1 LKEQE
6 SKKKKGILASK
17 TNVLNEHWFNVR
29 MTGRL
34 KKVNPQPGDIITGS
48 IFPEPVKVLA
58 YRTIGPELTKIEAV
72 GIKSKK
78 YYDPVLGPVELTTLI
93 KSSDQQIEFT
103 GEAEHAF
110 LYLEGMRIRNAF
122 QFDPLYGISVS
133 QIHPLPHQIEAVYHH
148 ILKNPNIRFLLADD
162 PGAGKTIMAGLLIK
176 ELKYRGLISRILII
190 VPGHLKEQWL
200 REMKERFS
208 EKFLV
213 VDRGVVNA
221 GWGQN
226 IWTENHQVITSLDF
240 AKQDDVMFALK
251 DSSWDLVIVD
261 EAHKMSAYR
270 YGDKISKT
278 ARYQFGELISQITK
292 YLLFLTATPHRG
304 DPENF
309 RLFLDLLQPGFFANT
324 EMLAASIHNKD
335 NPLFLRRLKE
345 DLKGFD
351 NAPLFPP
358 RRVETIKYRLSE
370 AEKELY
376 NAVTAYVE
384 QNFNKALQKEK
395 RNVAFALTILQRRLA
410 SSVRAARK
418 SLERRLNR
426 LQELYKKGQLLQ
438 DLGYTEEYLE
448 DLEEKIRWQKE
459 EELLEKLTSAETLEE
474 LKEEIEK
481 LDSLVHLAKEV
492 EKQEIETKLNRL
504 EEVINEERLRET
516 DTKLLIFTE
525 SRDTLEYLSEKI
537 GKKWGYTVTTVHG
550 GMGMDARIRA
560 EHEFEHRTQ
569 VMVATEAAGEGIN
582 LQFCWLMV
590 NYDIP
595 WNPNR
600 LEQRMGRIHRYGQR
614 NEVHIYNLVAADTR
628 EGRILETLFE
638 KLNRMKEHLG
648 SDRVFDVIGDIL
660 PGTSLKDLILEAIA
674 GKRTMDEILAEIER
688 VPDEEAIRRVKEA
701 TMEALATR
709 HLDLS
714 RIVGEQRTA
723 KENRL
728 VPEYIEKFFLR
739 AAQKIEIKCEKRH
752 DSFWRISSVP
762 FEVRNQP
769 YEFKIKHGEVH
780 REYLKVAF
788 DKEVAFNAQAE
799 FVTMGHPLMEAV
811 LETIFKKYQQDA
823 ARGAVFIDP
832 DGRKNGLLWF
842 LTGEIKEGKG
852 EVAGRRLLC
861 IYQAADGKLS
871 SVNPSLLWDLKPLKE
886 TPAEPETAVL
896 PAPKENVIAFSL
908 NHQLLP
914 YREELL
920 QQRQRDA
927 ALKEKYGLMSIESL
941 ILESEAKLAEYE
953 TRKIKGEN
961 IPEVMV
967 IQEVRKREDLEQ
979 KKIRLQ
985 DEIRAQTS
993 LYPSEPEVLAVIRVL
1008 PGPPLPGGM
1017 AGDEAIEQVG
1027 MELAMRYEREQGRV
1041 PEDVSAQALGYD
1053 IRSVDTAGN
1062 CRYIEVKARAKSGAI
1077 ALTPNEWLMANRLGD
1092 EYWLYV
1098 VEQAATAPVLYT
1110 LQNPAAHLKPEEVV
1124 EIVRYVVKDWRGVA
1138 QKVCQL

>member
-1 LKEQE
+1 
-6 SKKKKGILASK
+6 
-17 TNVLNEHWFNVR
+17 
-29 MTGRL
+29 
-34 KKVNPQPGDIITGS
+34 
-48 IFPEPVKVLA
+48 VKVLA
-58 YRTIGPELTKIEAV
+58 CRTIGPELTKIEAV
-72 GIKSKK
+72 GLHSKK
-78 YYDPVLGPVELTTLI
+78 YYDSVLSPTELTMLT
-93 KSSDQQIEFT
+93 KSSEQHFEFT
-103 GEAEHAF
+103 GEAENVF
-110 LYLEGMRIRNAF
+110 LFLEGTRIRNAF
-122 QFDPLYGISVS
+122 QFDPLYGVSVS
-133 QIHPLPHQIEAVYHH
+133 QVDPLPHQIEAVYHH

-162 PGAGKTIMAGLLIK
+162 PGAGKTIMAGLIIK
-176 ELKYRGLISRILII
+176 ELKYRDLVNRVLIV
-190 VPGHLKEQWL
+190 VPGHLKDQWL
-200 REMKERFS
+200 REMKERFG

-213 VDRGVVNA
+213 VDRGVMNA
-221 GWGQN
+221 SWGQN
-226 IWTENHQVITSLDF
+226 IWTENHQIITSLDF
-240 AKQDDVMFALK
+240 AKQEDVMFALK

-278 ARYQFGELISQITK
+278 VRYQFGELISQITK

-309 RLFLDLLQPGFFANT
+309 RLFLDLLQPGFFASS
-324 EMLAASIHNKD
+324 EMLAASIQNKD

-345 DLKGFD
+345 DLRDF
-351 NAPLFPP
+351 NNVPLFPP
-358 RRVETIKYRLSE
+358 RQVETIKYKLSE
-370 AEKELY
+370 AEMELY
-376 NAVTAYVE
+376 NAVTTYVE

-418 SLERRLNR
+418 SLERRRDR

-438 DLGYTEEYLE
+438 DLGYTEDYVE
-448 DLEEKIRWQKE
+448 DLEENIRWQKE

-481 LDSLVHLAKEV
+481 LDELVLLAKEV

-504 EEVINEERLRET
+504 REVIEEERLRET
-516 DTKLLIFTE
+516 GTKLLIFTE
-525 SRDTLEYLSEKI
+525 SRDTLEYLAEKI
-537 GKKWGYTVTTVHG
+537 GKKWGYAVTTVHG

-560 EHEFEHRTQ
+560 EHEFKNRAQ

-628 EGRILETLFE
+628 EGRILEKLFE
-638 KLNRMKEHLG
+638 KLNRMREHLG

-660 PGTSLKDLILEAIA
+660 PGVSLKDLILEAIA
-674 GKRTMDEILAEIER
+674 GKRTMEEILAEIER

-714 RIVGEQRTA
+714 RIIGDQRIA

-728 VPEYIEKFFLR
+728 VPEYIEKFFFR
-739 AAQKIEIKCEKRH
+739 AARKLEIKYEKRQ
-752 DSFWRISSVP
+752 DGFWRINSVP

-769 YEFKIKHGEVH
+769 YEFKIKYGEVH

-788 DKEVAFNAQAE
+788 DKEAAFNAQAE

-811 LETIFKKYQQDA
+811 LETVFKKYQQDA
-823 ARGAVFIDP
+823 AQGAVFIDP

-842 LTGEIKEGKG
+842 LTGEIKDGRG

-861 IYQAADGKLS
+861 IYQAGDGKFS
-871 SVNPSLLWDLKPLKE
+871 SVNPSVIWDLKPQKDN
-886 TPAEPETAVL
+886 AEPEEVVL
-896 PAPKENVIAFSL
+896 PASKEDVIAFAL

-927 ALKEKYGLMSIESL
+927 ALKEKYGLRSIESL

-961 IPEVMV
+961 IPEVTI
-967 IQEVRKREDLEQ
+967 IQESRKREELEQ

-1008 PGPPLPGGM
+1008 PGISLPEGM
-1017 AGDEAIEQVG
+1017 ASDELIEQIG
-1027 MELAMRYEREQGRV
+1027 MELAMRYEREQGRE
-1041 PEDVSAQALGYD
+1041 PEDVSDQALGYD
-1053 IRSVDTAGN
+1053 IRSVDAAGN

-1110 LQNPAAHLKPEEVV
+1110 LQNPAAHLEPEEVV
-1124 EIVRYVVKDWRGVA
+1124 EIVRYVVRDWRNAVY
-1138 QKVCQL
+1138 KVESNLN

>member
-1 LKEQE
+1 MNL
-6 SKKKKGILASK
+6 
-17 TNVLNEHWFNVR
+17 
-29 MTGRL
+29 
-34 KKVNPQPGDIITGS
+34 QPGDIITGP
-48 IFPEPVKVLA
+48 IFSEPVKVLA
-58 YRTIGPELTKIEAV
+58 CRTINPALIKIEAV
-72 GIKSKK
+72 GLHSKR
-78 YYDPVLGPVELTTLI
+78 YYDPILGPAEMAALTKFSEQHL
-93 KSSDQQIEFT
+93 EFS
-103 GEAEHAF
+103 GEAENVF
-110 LYLEGMRIRNAF
+110 LFLEGTRIRNAF

-162 PGAGKTIMAGLLIK
+162 PGAGKTIMAGLLFK
-176 ELKYRGLISRILII
+176 ELKYRGLVSRVLIV
-190 VPGHLKEQWL
+190 VPGHLKDQWL
-200 REMKERFS
+200 REMKERFG

-213 VDRGVVNA
+213 VDRSVMNA
-221 GWGQN
+221 SWGQN
-226 IWTENHQVITSLDF
+226 IWTENHQIITSLDF
-240 AKQDDVMFALK
+240 AKQEDIMFALK

-324 EMLAASIHNKD
+324 EMLALSIKNKD

-345 DLKGFD
+345 DLRDFD
-351 NAPLFPP
+351 NVPLLPP
-358 RRVETIKYRLSE
+358 RQVETVKYKLSK
-370 AEKELY
+370 AEMELY
-376 NAVTAYVE
+376 NAVTTYVE

-418 SLERRLNR
+418 SLERRRDR

-438 DLGYTEEYLE
+438 DLGYTEDYLE
-448 DLEEKIRWQKE
+448 DLEESIRWQKE

-474 LKEEIEK
+474 LREEIEK
-481 LDSLVHLAKEV
+481 LDALVLLAKEV

-504 EEVINEERLRET
+504 REVIEEERLRET
-516 DTKLLIFTE
+516 GTKLLIFTE
-525 SRDTLEYLSEKI
+525 SKDTLEYLAEKI
-537 GKKWGYTVTTVHG
+537 GKKWGYSVNTVHG

-560 EHEFEHRTQ
+560 EHEFKNRVQ

-600 LEQRMGRIHRYGQR
+600 LEQRMGRIHRYGQKS
-614 NEVHIYNLVAADTR
+614 EVHIYNLVAADTR
-628 EGRILETLFE
+628 EGRILEKLFE
-638 KLNRMKEHLG
+638 KLNRMREHLG
-648 SDRVFDVIGDIL
+648 SDRVFDVIGDVL
-660 PGTSLKDLILEAIA
+660 PGISLKDLILEAIA
-674 GKRTMDEILAEIER
+674 GRRTMEEILAEIER

-714 RIVGEQRTA
+714 RIIGEQRIA
-723 KENRL
+723 RENRL
-728 VPEYIEKFFLR
+728 VPEYIENFFFR
-739 AAQKIEIKCEKRH
+739 AAQKLEIKCEKRQ
-752 DSFWRISSVP
+752 DGFWRINSVP

-769 YEFKIKHGEVH
+769 YEFKIKCGEVH

-788 DKEVAFNAQAE
+788 DKEAAFNAQAE

-811 LETIFKKYQQDA
+811 LETVFKRYRQDA

-842 LTGEIKEGKG
+842 LTGEIKDGRG

-861 IYQAADGKLS
+861 IYQAVDGRFS
-871 SVNPSLLWDLKPLKE
+871 SANPSVLWDLKPLGGPVE
-886 TPAEPETAVL
+886 QETAAL
-896 PAPKENVIAFSL
+896 PASKEDVIAFAL
-908 NHQLLP
+908 NHQMLP

-920 QQRQRDA
+920 QQRRRDA
-927 ALKEKYGLMSIESL
+927 ALKEKYGLRSIESL
-941 ILESEAKLAEYE
+941 ILESEAKLADYE

-961 IPEVMV
+961 IPEVTI
-967 IQEVRKREDLEQ
+967 IQESRKREELEQ

-1008 PGPPLPGGM
+1008 PGVPLLDGM
-1017 AGDEAIEQVG
+1017 ASNESIEQAG
-1027 MELAMRYEREQGRV
+1027 MEMAMRHEREQGRE
-1041 PEDVSAQALGYD
+1041 PEDVSDQALGYD
-1053 IRSVDTAGN
+1053 IRSVDAAGS
-1062 CRYIEVKARAKSGAI
+1062 CRYIEVKARAKSGAV

-1092 EYWLYV
+1092 DYWLYV
-1098 VEQAATAPVLYT
+1098 VEQAAAVPVLYT

-1124 EIVRYVVKDWRGVA
+1124 EIVRYVVRDWRAVA
-1138 QKVCQL
+1138 QKEEV

>member
-1 LKEQE
+1 MSL
-6 SKKKKGILASK
+6 
-17 TNVLNEHWFNVR
+17 
-29 MTGRL
+29 
-34 KKVNPQPGDIITGS
+34 QPGDIITGS
-48 IFPEPVKVLA
+48 IFSEPVKVLA
-58 YRTIGPELTKIEAV
+58 YRTISPSLTKIEAV
-72 GIKSKK
+72 GLHSKR
-78 YYDPVLGPVELTTLI
+78 YYDPILNPAELAALT
-93 KSSDQQIEFT
+93 KSSEQHLEFT
-103 GEAEHAF
+103 GEAENVF
-110 LYLEGMRIRNAF
+110 LFLEGMRVRNAF
-122 QFDPLYGISVS
+122 QFDPLYGVSIS

-162 PGAGKTIMAGLLIK
+162 PGAGKTIMAGLLFK
-176 ELKYRGLISRILII
+176 ELKYRGLVNRVLIV
-190 VPGHLKEQWL
+190 VPGHLKDQWL
-200 REMKERFS
+200 REMKERFG

-213 VDRGVVNA
+213 VDRGVMNA
-221 GWGQN
+221 SWGQN
-226 IWTENHQVITSLDF
+226 IWTENNQIITSLDF
-240 AKQDDVMFALK
+240 AKQEDVMFALK

-309 RLFLDLLQPGFFANT
+309 RLFLDLLQPGFFASS
-324 EMLAASIHNKD
+324 EMLAASIQNKD

-345 DLKGFD
+345 DLRNFD

-358 RRVETIKYRLSE
+358 RQVETVKYKLSE
-370 AEKELY
+370 AEMELY
-376 NAVTAYVE
+376 NAVTTYVE

-395 RNVAFALTILQRRLA
+395 RNVTFALTILQRRLA

-418 SLERRLNR
+418 SLERRRDR

-438 DLGYTEEYLE
+438 DLGYTEDYVE
-448 DLEEKIRWQKE
+448 DLEENIRWQKE

-481 LDSLVHLAKEV
+481 LDELVLLAKEV
-492 EKQEIETKLNRL
+492 EKQEIETKLKRL
-504 EEVINEERLRET
+504 KEVVEEERLRET
-516 DTKLLIFTE
+516 GTKLLIFTE
-525 SRDTLEYLSEKI
+525 SRDTLEYLAEKI
-537 GKKWGYTVTTVHG
+537 GKKWGYSVATIHG

-560 EHEFEHRTQ
+560 EHEFKNRAQ

-628 EGRILETLFE
+628 EGRILEKLFE
-638 KLNRMKEHLG
+638 KLNRMREHLG

-660 PGTSLKDLILEAIA
+660 PGVSLKDLILEAIA
-674 GKRTMDEILAEIER
+674 GRRTMEEILAEIER
-688 VPDEEAIRRVKEA
+688 VPDEEAILRVKEA

-714 RIVGEQRTA
+714 RIIGDQRIA
-723 KENRL
+723 RENRL

-739 AAQKIEIKCEKRH
+739 AAQKLEIKCEKRQ
-752 DSFWRISSVP
+752 DGFWRVSSVP

-769 YEFKIKHGEVH
+769 YEFKIKYGEVH

-788 DKEVAFNAQAE
+788 DKEAAFNAQAE

-811 LETIFKKYQQDA
+811 LETVFKKYQQDA

-842 LTGEIKEGKG
+842 LTGEIKDGRG

-861 IYQAADGKLS
+861 IYQAVDGRFS
-871 SVNPSLLWDLKPLKE
+871 SVNPSVIWDLKPRDE
-886 TPAEPETAVL
+886 GGPVEQETAAL
-896 PAPKENVIAFSL
+896 STSKEDVIAFAL

-927 ALKEKYGLMSIESL
+927 ALKEKYGLRSIESM
-941 ILESEAKLAEYE
+941 ILESEAKLADYE

-961 IPEVMV
+961 IPEVTI
-967 IQEVRKREDLEQ
+967 IQESRKREELEQ

-1008 PGPPLPGGM
+1008 PGVSLPDGM
-1017 AGDEAIEQVG
+1017 ASDESIEQVG
-1027 MELAMRYEREQGRV
+1027 MELAMRYEREQGRE

-1053 IRSVDTAGN
+1053 IRSVDAAGN

-1077 ALTPNEWLMANRLGD
+1077 ALTPNEWLLANRLGD
-1092 EYWLYV
+1092 EYWLYI

-1124 EIVRYVVKDWRGVA
+1124 EIVRYVVKDWRNVA
-1138 QKVCQL
+1138 RRAETN

>member
-1 LKEQE
+1 MKDGNARKARIGQLIRIW
-6 SKKKKGILASK
+6 GA
-17 TNVLNEHWFNVR
+17 
-29 MTGRL
+29 
-34 KKVNPQPGDIITGS
+34 KKVNLQPGDIVTGP
-48 IFPEPVKVLA
+48 IFSEPVKVLA
-58 YRTIGPELTKIEAV
+58 SRTISPALTKIEAV
-72 GIKSKK
+72 GLHSKR
-78 YYDPVLGPVELTTLI
+78 YYDPVLNPAELAALT
-93 KSSDQQIEFT
+93 KSSEQHLAFT
-103 GEAEHAF
+103 GEAEHVF

-122 QFDPLYGISVS
+122 QFDPLYGVSVS
-133 QIHPLPHQIEAVYHH
+133 QIDPLPHQIEAVYHH
-148 ILKNPNIRFLLADD
+148 ILKTSNIRFLLADD
-162 PGAGKTIMAGLLIK
+162 PGAGKTIMAGLLVK

-190 VPGHLKEQWL
+190 VPGHLKDQWL
-200 REMKERFS
+200 REMKERFG

-213 VDRGVVNA
+213 VDRGVMNA
-221 GWGQN
+221 NWGQN
-226 IWTENHQVITSLDF
+226 IWTENHQIITSLDF
-240 AKQDDVMFALK
+240 AKQEDVMFALK

-278 ARYQFGELISQITK
+278 ARYQFGELVSQITK

-324 EMLAASIHNKD
+324 EMLAASIQNKD

-351 NAPLFPP
+351 SAPLFPP
-358 RRVETIKYRLSE
+358 RQVKTIKYRLSE

-376 NAVTAYVE
+376 NAVTTYVE

-395 RNVAFALTILQRRLA
+395 RNVAFALTILQRRLV

-418 SLERRLNR
+418 SLERRRDR

-438 DLGYTEEYLE
+438 DLGYTEDYLE
-448 DLEEKIRWQKE
+448 DLEENIRWQKE

-474 LKEEIEK
+474 LEEEIKK
-481 LDSLVHLAKEV
+481 LNDLVLLAKEV

-504 EEVINEERLRET
+504 REVIEEERLRET
-516 DTKLLIFTE
+516 GTKLLIFTE
-525 SRDTLEYLSEKI
+525 SRDTLEYLAEKI
-537 GKKWGYTVTTVHG
+537 GKKWGYAVTTVHG

-560 EHEFEHRTQ
+560 EHEFKNRAQ

-628 EGRILETLFE
+628 EGRILEKLFG
-638 KLNRMKEHLG
+638 KLNRMREHLG

-660 PGTSLKDLILEAIA
+660 PGVSLKDLILEAIA
-674 GKRTMDEILAEIER
+674 GRRTMEEILAEIER

-714 RIVGEQRTA
+714 RIIGEQRTA

-739 AAQKIEIKCEKRH
+739 AAQKLEVKYEKRTH
-752 DSFWRISSVP
+752 GFWRVSPVP

-769 YEFKIKHGEVH
+769 YEFKVKYGEVH

-788 DKEVAFNAQAE
+788 DKEAASKAQAE
-799 FVTMGHPLMEAV
+799 LVTMGHPLMEAV
-811 LETIFKKYQQDA
+811 LETVFKRYQQDA

-832 DGRKNGLLWF
+832 DGKKNGLLWF
-842 LTGEIKEGKG
+842 LTGEIKDGKG

-861 IYQAADGKLS
+861 IYQTSGGKFS
-871 SVNPSLLWDLKPLKE
+871 SVNPSVLWDLKPQENK
-886 TPAEPETAVL
+886 PAEPETAVS
-896 PAPKENVIAFSL
+896 PASKEDVIAFAL

-927 ALKEKYGLMSIESL
+927 ALKEKYGLLSIASL
-941 ILESEAKLAEYE
+941 ILESEAKLADYE
-953 TRKIKGEN
+953 TRRIKGEN
-961 IPEVMV
+961 IPEVTI
-967 IQEVRKREDLEQ
+967 IQENRKREELEQ

-985 DEIRAQTS
+985 EEIRAQTS
-993 LYPSEPEVLAVIRVL
+993 LYPSEPDVLAVIRVL
-1008 PGPPLPGGM
+1008 PGVSLPEEM
-1017 AGDEAIEQVG
+1017 VSDESIEQVG
-1027 MELAMRYEREQGRV
+1027 MELAMRYEWEQGRE
-1041 PEDVSAQALGYD
+1041 PEDVSGQALGYD
-1053 IRSVDTAGN
+1053 IRSVDVAGN
-1062 CRYIEVKARAKSGAI
+1062 CRYIEVKARAKSGAV

-1098 VEQAATAPVLYT
+1098 VEEAAAAPVLYT
-1110 LQNPAAHLKPEEVV
+1110 LQNPAANLKPEEVV
-1124 EIVRYVVKDWRGVA
+1124 EIVRYVVRDWQGKAMRV
-1138 QKVCQL
+1138 

>member
-1 LKEQE
+1 MNL
-6 SKKKKGILASK
+6 
-17 TNVLNEHWFNVR
+17 
-29 MTGRL
+29 
-34 KKVNPQPGDIITGS
+34 QPGDIVTGP
-48 IFPEPVKVLA
+48 IFSEPVKVLA
-58 YRTIGPELTKIEAV
+58 CRTISPELTKIEAV
-72 GIKSKK
+72 GLHSKR
-78 YYDPVLGPVELTTLI
+78 YYDPVLGPAELGALT
-93 KSSDQQIEFT
+93 KSSEQRLEFI
-103 GEAEHAF
+103 GEAEHVF
-110 LYLEGMRIRNAF
+110 LFLEGMRIRNAF
-122 QFDPLYGISVS
+122 QFDPLYGVSVS
-133 QIHPLPHQIEAVYHH
+133 QVDPLPHQIEAVYHH
-148 ILKNPNIRFLLADD
+148 ILKTPNIRFLLADD

-176 ELKYRGLISRILII
+176 ELKYRGLVNRILII
-190 VPGHLKEQWL
+190 VPGHLKDQWL
-200 REMKERFS
+200 REMKERFG

-213 VDRGVVNA
+213 VDRGVMNA
-221 GWGQN
+221 SWGQN
-226 IWTENHQVITSLDF
+226 IWTENHQIITSLDF
-240 AKQDDVMFALK
+240 AKQEDVMFALK

-324 EMLAASIHNKD
+324 EMLAASIQNKD

-351 NAPLFPP
+351 NTPLFPP
-358 RRVETIKYRLSE
+358 RQVETIKYRLSE
-370 AEKELY
+370 VEKELY
-376 NAVTAYVE
+376 NAVTTYVE

-418 SLERRLNR
+418 SLERRRDR

-438 DLGYTEEYLE
+438 DLGYTEDYLE
-448 DLEEKIRWQKE
+448 DLEEKVRWQKE

-481 LDSLVHLAKEV
+481 LNDLVLLAKEV

-504 EEVINEERLRET
+504 REVIDDEKLRET
-516 DTKLLIFTE
+516 GTKLLIFTE
-525 SRDTLEYLSEKI
+525 SRDTLEYLAEKI
-537 GKKWGYTVTTVHG
+537 GRKWGYTVTIVHG

-560 EHEFEHRTQ
+560 EYEFKNRAQ

-660 PGTSLKDLILEAIA
+660 PGVSLKDLILEAIA
-674 GKRTMDEILAEIER
+674 GRRTMEEILAEIER

-714 RIVGEQRTA
+714 RIVGEQRIA
-723 KENRL
+723 RENRL

-739 AAQKIEIKCEKRH
+739 AAQKLEIKCEKRH
-752 DSFWRISSVP
+752 DGFWRVSSVP
-762 FEVRNQP
+762 FEVRHQP
-769 YEFKIKHGEVH
+769 YEFKIKYGEVH

-788 DKEVAFNAQAE
+788 DKESSFNAQAE

-811 LETIFKKYQQDA
+811 LETVFKKYQQDA
-823 ARGAVFIDP
+823 ARGAVFTDP

-842 LTGEIKEGKG
+842 LTGEIKDGRG

-861 IYQAADGKLS
+861 IYQAVDGRFS
-871 SVNPSLLWDLKPLKE
+871 SVNPSLLWDLKPQKDN
-886 TPAEPETAVL
+886 AEPETAAL
-896 PAPKENVIAFSL
+896 PVSKEDVITFAL

-927 ALKEKYGLMSIESL
+927 ALKEKYGLRSIESL
-941 ILESEAKLAEYE
+941 ILESEAKLADYE

-961 IPEVMV
+961 IPEVTI
-967 IQEVRKREDLEQ
+967 IQEGRKREDLER

-993 LYPSEPEVLAVIRVL
+993 LYPSEPDVLAVIRIL
-1008 PGPPLPGGM
+1008 PGVPLLEGM
-1017 AGDEAIEQVG
+1017 ASDESIEQVG
-1027 MELAMRYEREQGRV
+1027 MELAIRYEREQGRE
-1041 PEDVSAQALGYD
+1041 PEDVSDQALGYD
-1053 IRSVDTAGN
+1053 IRSVDAAGN
-1062 CRYIEVKARAKSGAI
+1062 CRYIEVKARAKSGAV
-1077 ALTPNEWLMANRLGD
+1077 ALTPNEWLMANRLED

-1098 VEQAATAPVLYT
+1098 VEQAASAPVLYT

-1124 EIVRYVVKDWRGVA
+1124 EIVRYIVRDWRKTA
-1138 QKVCQL
+1138 YKVESNLI